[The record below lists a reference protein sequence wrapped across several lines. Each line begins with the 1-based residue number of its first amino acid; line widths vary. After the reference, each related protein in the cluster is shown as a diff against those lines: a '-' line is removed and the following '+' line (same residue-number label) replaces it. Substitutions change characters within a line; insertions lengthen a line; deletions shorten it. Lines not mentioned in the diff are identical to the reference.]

1 MDQALDVVRY
11 LIDLGPSVFLPLVM
25 LILGLIIGLR
35 FTRALQAG
43 ILLGVAFAGVGLVI
57 GFIFGGV
64 APAGQRFVENTGVQL
79 TAFDF
84 GWTAAAA
91 ISWAWP
97 YAVLMFP
104 LQIAINLVML
114 ALGWTRCLNVDM
126 WNVWGKIF
134 VAALMTYLGVSV
146 PVAFI
151 VAGLWVVLELKS
163 ADYTERQVQ
172 HLTKIPGISVPHL
185 ILFDLIFLAWVDRY
199 ILDRIPG
206 LNKLKTDPQ
215 RLRERIG
222 IFGENAVIGA
232 ILGLILGLIAFG
244 PDAAK
249 VAPVVVVAATGLVLM
264 PKVAALFMEAL
275 APIAEQA
282 QKFMQSRFPG
292 RQVSIGLDWPV
303 LAGVPA
309 LWTAAIML
317 IPVIL
322 ALAVLV
328 PGNIVLPFG
337 SILLIEA
344 TIGTVIIAQ
353 GDLIRTFILGALSA
367 IMRLFTA
374 GFFAVAITSL
384 ARATGVLTI
393 PPEVNQVTWLGTPPL
408 AWFGLKLGQLT
419 QGQDLL
425 LGIGSLV
432 VLGGLIYLW
441 RREMLRREALYGDE
455 GGAGLTSG
463 TAVPSSVLPAGA

>member
-1 MDQALDVVRY
+1 MDQALGVVRY

-25 LILGLIIGLR
+25 LVLGLIIGLP
-35 FTRALQAG
+35 FGRALQAG

-57 GFIFGGV
+57 GYIFGGV
-64 APAGQRFVENTGVQL
+64 APAGQAFVDNTGVQL

-114 ALGWTRCLNVDM
+114 AFGWTRCLNVDM

-134 VAALMTYLGVSV
+134 IAALMTYLGISV

-163 ADYTERQVQ
+163 ADYTEKQVQ
-172 HLTKIPGISVPHL
+172 HLTKIPGVSVPHL
-185 ILFDLIFLAWVDRY
+185 ILFDLVFLAWVDRY
-199 ILDRIPG
+199 VLDNIPG

-232 ILGLILGLIAFG
+232 ILGLILGVIAYGF
-244 PDAAK
+244 DAAK

-275 APIAEQA
+275 APIADQA
-282 QKFMQSRFPG
+282 QKFMRARFPG
-292 RQVSIGLDWPV
+292 RSVSIGLDWPV
-303 LAGVPA
+303 LAGVPS
-309 LWTAAIML
+309 LWTAAILL

-322 ALAVLV
+322 ALAVIV

-344 TIGTVIIAQ
+344 TIGTVILAR
-353 GDLIRTFILGALSA
+353 GDLVRTFILGAMSA

-384 ARATGVLTI
+384 ATATGVLDI
-393 PPEVNQVTWLGTPPL
+393 PPEVEEVTWLGTPPM
-408 AWFGLKLGQLT
+408 AWFALKLGGLM
-419 QGQDLL
+419 QGQELL
-425 LGIGSLV
+425 VGIVSTA
-432 VLGGLIYLW
+432 VLAGLIYLW
-441 RREMLRREALYGDE
+441 RREMLRREAEFDDA
-455 GGAGLTSG
+455 GGATVSEIDAS
-463 TAVPSSVLPAGA
+463 TAAQAASA